1 MLIRDTTFPP
11 KKELKTSTKIT
22 KSKTNNILMSTAQFS
37 VNHYNSSRTT
47 SYKFNLTTGFRI
59 LVEGLRGSE
68 GDNVISGWPST
79 SVSLAT
85 GELAIGTV

>member
-11 KKELKTSTKIT
+11 KKKQLKISTKI
-22 KSKTNNILMSTAQFS
+22 KTNNILMSTAQFS

-59 LVEGLRGSE
+59 LVERLRGSE

-79 SVSLAT
+79 SVSLAAI